1 MKLIKTYIIKII
13 YEYGNRFGIGL
24 PSLQLVKRGGTGIFL
39 VQGVRPGSWGTEVHK
54 YLVQLVQSQRPHAV
68 STGCWLD
75 DNLV

>member
-39 VQGVRPGSWGTEVHK
+39 VQGVRPGS
-54 YLVQLVQSQRPHAV
+54 
-68 STGCWLD
+68 
-75 DNLV
+75 